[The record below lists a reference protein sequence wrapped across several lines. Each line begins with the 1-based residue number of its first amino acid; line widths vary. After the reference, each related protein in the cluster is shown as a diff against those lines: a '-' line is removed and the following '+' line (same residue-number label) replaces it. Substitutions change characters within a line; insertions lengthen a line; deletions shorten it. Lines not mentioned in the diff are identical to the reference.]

1 MQAIE
6 MTANIT
12 LDHELHLKLP
22 DHAATGPA
30 RIIIILYEADSTAT
44 ARADLDDFL
53 PTLPRN
59 SGGGL
64 SHREIVERVREERAA
79 WGER

>member
-12 LDHELHLKLP
+12 PDHELHLKLP

-30 RIIIILYEADSTAT
+30 RVIILYEAASTEPASGS
-44 ARADLDDFL
+44 LDDFL
-53 PTLPRN
+53 TQLPKN
-59 SGGGL
+59 VEGGL
-64 SHREIVERVREERAA
+64 SHREIVDRIDEERAA
-79 WGER
+79 WGDR